1 MTRCF
6 ERRILEIQY
15 NLTTLWNNLFCIY
28 ASGSAA
34 PNRGLLIP
42 SQPLKSAP
50 PNRGLLIPSQ
60 PLKSEG
66 ENRRKITAEGIIHV

>member
-1 MTRCF
+1 MQSKVLADSCAIYSQIRA
-6 ERRILEIQY
+6 RIY
-15 NLTTLWNNLFCIY
+15 R
-28 ASGSAA
+28 GSAA